1 MLGGA
6 SPGFESM
13 RQQRSI
19 SIWDS
24 ISSGPGIGGLEPT
37 RVFELETVRGGPEGK
52 EATVWLNR
60 ANQSLEELPM
70 CEPCISL
77 ES

>member
-1 MLGGA
+1 VV
-6 SPGFESM
+6 
-13 RQQRSI
+13 
-19 SIWDS
+19 
-24 ISSGPGIGGLEPT
+24 PGIGGLEPT